1 MPSRRSIDAFLSQQH
16 VAVVGMS
23 RDPKQFANAVATQ
36 LRQGGRTVYPVN
48 PATDVLNGERCYHTV
63 AEVPEPLDGVLV
75 MVNAKAAK
83 EVVEACVS
91 RGVPRVWLHRGAGP
105 GAVSDEAVTLCRD
118 AGIDVV
124 DGACPLMFAEP
135 VARFHRVH
143 RWFAKRRFAA

>member
-1 MPSRRSIDAFLSQQH
+1 
-16 VAVVGMS
+16 
-23 RDPKQFANAVATQ
+23 
-36 LRQGGRTVYPVN
+36 VN